1 MLPPTLVHYQD
12 AHVIGS
18 YQSKKVTQIN
28 NLAMMKTW
36 HQMDMI
42 IRSIYLKGAAVVWY
56 NNDAQVR
63 ESYQS
68 KKVPVCT

>member
-28 NLAMMKTW
+28 NLAMMTTW

-42 IRSIYLKGAAVVWY
+42 IRSIYLKGAAVVW
-56 NNDAQVR
+56 
-63 ESYQS
+63 
-68 KKVPVCT
+68 